1 MGDYFEMQRYYAPY
15 IAARNELNHLETRIE
30 SLREQMIYSG
40 EPEGAL
46 EELRAAEAQLPELK
60 EKVDDLW
67 CLYTTGHHRREF
79 TPEAPPRKSHF
90 GPFNPGSVKKP
101 DWRLPK

>member
-1 MGDYFEMQRYYAPY
+1 MGDYFEMQKYYAPY
-15 IAARNELNHLETRIE
+15 IEARNELNRLETRIKGT
-30 SLREQMIYSG
+30 REQIIYSG
-40 EPEGAL
+40 DPEAAL
-46 EELRAAEAQLPELK
+46 EELRSAEAQLLALK

-79 TPEAPPRKSHF
+79 EPEKAPRKSPF

-101 DWRLPK
+101 NRRLPQ